1 MKRTRKEQN
10 MVSHIVT
17 ALGRLNAGLRSD
29 ERGEVNA
36 SMISWMVVAVLVV
49 FAFRTQ
55 LASMLTSAAS
65 FVSTTLGI

>member
-1 MKRTRKEQN
+1 M
-10 MVSHIVT
+10 MVRIVT
-17 ALGRLNAGLRSD
+17 MLARLTAELRSD

-36 SMISWMVVAVLVV
+36 SMISWMVVVALVI

-55 LASMLTSAAS
+55 LANMLTAAAS

>member
-1 MKRTRKEQN
+1 MMYRI
-10 MVSHIVT
+10 M
-17 ALGRLNAGLRSD
+17 ALVARSMAELRSD

-55 LASMLTSAAS
+55 LASMLTAAAS
-65 FVSTTLGI
+65 FVSNTLGI